1 MEQNE
6 KMKIAERCREYRF
19 KNRLSQKE
27 MAELCGLIQCQISLL
42 ENGNFR
48 CIGDENVLKVG
59 KVVNGRLNTKSTKV
73 SQRGHK

>member
-27 MAELCGLIQCQISLL
+27 MAGLCGLIQCQISLL

-48 CIGDENVLKVG
+48 KISDLNVLKVG
-59 KVVNGRLNTKSTKV
+59 KVVSRKERKGFAK
-73 SQRGHK
+73 